1 MGLEPLPYRM
11 RKNYEYQYFGRY
23 WTLNFFCNPTG
34 LLAIKAD
41 LASDAE
47 IIRHRLIKRAT
58 KLPDLLRANIC

>member
-1 MGLEPLPYRM
+1 MNTSTLEG
-11 RKNYEYQYFGRY
+11 NFEHAASNRY